1 MSLRL
6 LEVFLPQGCTQRLL
20 ELLEARSPLQVW
32 PISLAES
39 QSLVRI
45 LLSVKEAEAVIDL
58 LESEFAGVEGFRILL
73 LSVEA
78 AVPRIESVQEEA
90 FKSSKTDKSSKTNV
104 PNWRIN
110 RQELYESIS
119 DTVTLTSTHVMM
131 VLLSA
136 IIAAIGL
143 LRNNATII
151 TGAMV
156 IAPLL
161 GPNMALSLATTLGD
175 RTLARRAVQ
184 IGAIGIAIAL
194 AFALSVGS
202 LVAIDPTIPEIAM
215 RTRVRGSDVILAIA
229 SGVAG
234 ALSFTSGATSAIV
247 GVMVAVALLPP
258 LVSFGLLLGAGYG
271 QEAIGAI
278 LLFLTN
284 LICLNLAGVATFFL
298 QNIRPKEWWK
308 ADRAEKLS
316 GTALLLWFTLLS
328 SLILGLVFWRNY
340 QF

>member
-6 LEVFLPQGCTQRLL
+6 LEVFLPQGCIQRLL
-20 ELLEARSPLQVW
+20 DLLKARSPLEVW
-32 PISLAES
+32 PISLAEN

-58 LESEFAGVEGFRILL
+58 LESEFAEVEGFRILL

-78 AVPRIESVQEEA
+78 AVPRIESVQEDA
-90 FKSSKTDKSSKTNV
+90 SQSSKTDV

-110 RQELYESIS
+110 RQELYESICG
-119 DTVTLTSTHVMM
+119 TVTLTSTHVLM

-143 LRNNATII
+143 LRDNATII

-194 AFALSVGS
+194 SFALSVGA
-202 LVAIDPTIPEIAM
+202 LVAIDPAIPEIAM

-298 QNIRPKEWWK
+298 QNIRPREWWK

-316 GTALLLWFTLLS
+316 STALLLWFTLLS
-328 SLILGLVFWRNY
+328 SLILGLMFWRNY

>member
-6 LEVFLPQGCTQRLL
+6 LEVFLPSDCTHQLL
-20 ELLEARSPLQVW
+20 KLLGERSPLEVW
-32 PISLAES
+32 TTSLSES

-45 LLSVKEAEAVIDL
+45 LLSVKEAETVIDS
-58 LESEFAGVEGFRILL
+58 LESQFTEVEGFRILL

-78 AVPRIESVQEEA
+78 AVPRTKTLQETRA
-90 FKSSKTDKSSKTNV
+90 SQSSDSNSD

-110 RQELYESIS
+110 RQELYESICG
-119 DTVTLTSTHVMM
+119 TVTLTSTHVMM

-143 LRNNATII
+143 LRDNATII

-175 RTLARRAVQ
+175 RSLALRAVR
-184 IGAIGIAIAL
+184 IGTIGIAIAL
-194 AFALSVGS
+194 SFSWAVGALVT
-202 LVAIDPTIPEIAM
+202 IDPTIPEIAF
-215 RTRVRGSDVILAIA
+215 RTRVRGSDVVLAIA

-234 ALSFTSGATSAIV
+234 ALSFTAGATSAIV

-298 QNIRPKEWWK
+298 QNIRPREWWK

-316 GTALLLWFTLLS
+316 GTAFILWFTLLS
-328 SLILGLVFWRNY
+328 SLILGLMLWRNY